1 VSRARVEAD
10 DDYFINT
17 YGDTSI
23 NYAEQGQ
30 KGELEPI
37 LFDFLAV
44 VDTANNG
51 KLSAAEIDEA
61 ADIIRISKKA
71 KAGNSAELNYKHLP
85 DAVAKVLAPWDAD
98 KSGSVG
104 VSELVMAAEAQKKMS
119 EENRLVKKLLAGAVI
134 AILILL
140 AGTFALSLTAAEMA
154 KETKAEP
161 DGVIVT
167 GSGKVAAMG
176 TAVQR
181 LQLVD
186 FPSLGVEKLKE
197 MKDFGFVLNG
207 AYHFRML
214 SGFDWH
220 SDTKMILEATNG
232 EKLLID
238 NKVLTLQKPGGEVLK
253 LDPTAGR
260 RLEAWGG
267 ALMTSGSFTM
277 MASGGVG

>member
-44 VDTANNG
+44 VDTAKNG

-134 AILILL
+134 AILILM

-186 FPSLGVEKLKE
+186 FPSLGVE
-197 MKDFGFVLNG
+197 
-207 AYHFRML
+207 
-214 SGFDWH
+214 S
-220 SDTKMILEATNG
+220 S
-232 EKLLID
+232 
-238 NKVLTLQKPGGEVLK
+238 
-253 LDPTAGR
+253 R
-260 RLEAWGG
+260 R
-267 ALMTSGSFTM
+267 
-277 MASGGVG
+277 